1 MTVTISYSTVPTNLA
16 ALSSSDITIKDV
28 DKIPVQGVELLCPIM
43 FPDPSGWMDGI
54 TVTRETMGVGGAGKY
69 DLSYNLHYIYL
80 HSPAGGNISDLDNYN
95 SMITK
100 LGIISSLIVNNDQLG
115 VDDVT
120 IESISALGYLEG
132 PDGIVFNGC
141 RITLGVLEFLE
152 G

>member
-1 MTVTISYSTVPTNLA
+1 MTVTVNYATVPTALA

-43 FPDPSGWMDGI
+43 FPDPSGWIDGVS
-54 TVTRETMGVGGAGKY
+54 TTRETMGVGGTGKY
-69 DLSYNLHYIYL
+69 DLTYNLHYIFLY
-80 HSPAGGNISDLDNYN
+80 SPAGGNISDLDNYN
-95 SMITK
+95 GMISK
-100 LGIISSLIVNNDQLG
+100 LGTISSLIMNNDQLG

-120 IESISALGYLEG
+120 IESVSALGYIEG

-141 RITLGVLEFLE
+141 RITLNVLEFLE